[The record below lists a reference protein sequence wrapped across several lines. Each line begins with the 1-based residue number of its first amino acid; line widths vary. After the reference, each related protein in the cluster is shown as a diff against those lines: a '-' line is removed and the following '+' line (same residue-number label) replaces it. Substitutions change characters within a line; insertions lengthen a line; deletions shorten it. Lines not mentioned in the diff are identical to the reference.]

1 MRTATRYVPVCRSD
15 STTVDVDDASY
26 TNSIGDNE
34 LKAVWTDPDFNP
46 AHHAVYYIR
55 VIEIPTPRWTA
66 YDAVKFNLTLP
77 DEVPLKTQERAYTS
91 VATVLKIMEQKGF
104 LSSER
109 ADRSL
114 IYRPAIPK
122 AEYQKTSLKNLSS
135 KLFNDTPA
143 ALVARLVDDEEVTD
157 DMLVEMRALLNER
170 LGDNGN

>member
-1 MRTATRYVPVCRSD
+1 MRKKQDHSLLTEVELEFMTVVWATGGGTVRDILAVLNTA
-15 STTVDVDDASY
+15 
-26 TNSIGDNE
+26 
-34 LKAVWTDPDFNP
+34 
-46 AHHAVYYIR
+46 
-55 VIEIPTPRWTA
+55 
-66 YDAVKFNLTLP
+66 
-77 DEVPLKTQERAYTS
+77 QERAYTS

-104 LSSER
+104 LTSER

-135 KLFNDTPA
+135 KLFNGAPA

>member
-1 MRTATRYVPVCRSD
+1 MNRTSDDMRKKQDNSLLTEVELEFMTVVWATGGG
-15 STTVDVDDASY
+15 TVRE
-26 TNSIGDNE
+26 I
-34 LKAVWTDPDFNP
+34 LAVLNQ
-46 AHHAVYYIR
+46 A
-55 VIEIPTPRWTA
+55 
-66 YDAVKFNLTLP
+66 
-77 DEVPLKTQERAYTS
+77 QERAYTS

-104 LSSER
+104 LTSER

>member
-1 MRTATRYVPVCRSD
+1 MRKKQDNSLLTEVELEFMTVVWATGGG
-15 STTVDVDDASY
+15 TVRDILAVL
-26 TNSIGDNE
+26 N
-34 LKAVWTDPDFNP
+34 KA
-46 AHHAVYYIR
+46 
-55 VIEIPTPRWTA
+55 
-66 YDAVKFNLTLP
+66 
-77 DEVPLKTQERAYTS
+77 QERAYTS

-104 LSSER
+104 LTSER

-122 AEYQKTSLKNLSS
+122 AEYQKTSLKDLSS
-135 KLFNDTPA
+135 KLFNGTPA

>member
-1 MRTATRYVPVCRSD
+1 MRKKQDNSLLTEVELEFMTVVWATGGG
-15 STTVDVDDASY
+15 TVREILA
-26 TNSIGDNE
+26 E
-34 LKAVWTDPDFNP
+34 LNKV
-46 AHHAVYYIR
+46 
-55 VIEIPTPRWTA
+55 
-66 YDAVKFNLTLP
+66 
-77 DEVPLKTQERAYTS
+77 QERAYTS

-104 LSSER
+104 LTSDR

-135 KLFNDTPA
+135 KLFNGAPA

-170 LGDNGN
+170 LGDNES

>member
-1 MRTATRYVPVCRSD
+1 MRKKQDNSLLTEVELEFMTVVWATGGG
-15 STTVDVDDASY
+15 TVRD
-26 TNSIGDNE
+26 I
-34 LKAVWTDPDFNP
+34 LAVLNQ
-46 AHHAVYYIR
+46 A
-55 VIEIPTPRWTA
+55 
-66 YDAVKFNLTLP
+66 
-77 DEVPLKTQERAYTS
+77 QERAYTS

>member
-1 MRTATRYVPVCRSD
+1 MRKKQDNSLLTEVELEFMTVVWATGGG
-15 STTVDVDDASY
+15 TVRD
-26 TNSIGDNE
+26 I
-34 LKAVWTDPDFNP
+34 LAVLNQ
-46 AHHAVYYIR
+46 A
-55 VIEIPTPRWTA
+55 
-66 YDAVKFNLTLP
+66 
-77 DEVPLKTQERAYTS
+77 QERAYTS

-104 LSSER
+104 LTSER

-122 AEYQKTSLKNLSS
+122 TEYQKTSLKNLSS
-135 KLFNDTPA
+135 KLFNGAPA